1 MVNII
6 LKNRIK
12 MTQTVTIDILNQKA
26 IKLLKELE
34 NLHLIRLRKD
44 KNQSDATI
52 FPVAKYKGKMKKQS
66 LTEIDEQLKELR
78 SAWD

>member
-1 MVNII
+1 
-6 LKNRIK
+6 

-52 FPVAKYKGKMKKQS
+52 FPVAEYKGKMEKQS

>member
-1 MVNII
+1 M
-6 LKNRIK
+6 
-12 MTQTVTIDILNQKA
+12 QTVTIDILNQKA

-34 NLHLIRLRKD
+34 NLHLIRLRKEQ
-44 KNQSDATI
+44 QSDPTI
-52 FPVAKYKGKMKKQS
+52 FPIAKYKGKMRKQS

>member
-1 MVNII
+1 ME
-6 LKNRIK
+6 
-12 MTQTVTIDILNQKA
+12 TVTIDILNRKA

-44 KNQSDATI
+44 IKQPDSSI
-52 FPVAKYKGKMKKQS
+52 LSVGKYKGKMKKQS

-78 SAWD
+78 SAWE

>member
-1 MVNII
+1 M
-6 LKNRIK
+6 
-12 MTQTVTIDILNQKA
+12 QTVTIDILNQKA

-34 NLHLIRLRKD
+34 NLHLIRLRKEQ
-44 KNQSDATI
+44 QSDPTI
-52 FPVAKYKGKMKKQS
+52 FHKGKMRKQS

>member
-1 MVNII
+1 M
-6 LKNRIK
+6 
-12 MTQTVTIDILNQKA
+12 QTVTIDILNQKA

-34 NLHLIRLRKD
+34 NLHLIRLRKE
-44 KNQSDATI
+44 KQSGPTI
-52 FPVAKYKGKMKKQS
+52 FAVAKYKGKMKKQS